1 MLGSLHPL
9 GQRVRNGRWWVT
21 ITAYILSST
30 VGGALVGAA
39 LGAAGHEVQA
49 VGGQPSPAV
58 AVALLACFGLAGAVL
73 DVQPFRLR
81 LPTITRQVDEAW
93 RYRYRNWVYATG
105 YGFQLGVG
113 FATIVTTAAVYTT
126 LVATFLVGSLQ
137 LGSLLGAWFGLS
149 RSLSVLSVAR
159 VQTSRQFDAIDEG
172 LRRWNRPS
180 KLATVIGQVV
190 LSSVLVVVLVA

>member
-9 GQRVRNGRWWVT
+9 GQRVRNGRWGVT
-21 ITAYILSST
+21 ITAYILSSIA
-30 VGGALVGAA
+30 GGALIGAA
-39 LGAAGHEVQA
+39 LGSAGNAVETVFGQQSPEVA
-49 VGGQPSPAV
+49 I
-58 AVALLACFGLAGAVL
+58 ALLACFGLAGAVL
-73 DVQPFRLR
+73 DVQPFRIR
-81 LPTITRQVDEAW
+81 LPTITRQVDESW

-126 LVATFLVGSLQ
+126 LVATFLLGSLQ
-137 LGSLLGAWFGLS
+137 LGALLGAWFGLS

-159 VQTSRQFDAIDEG
+159 VETSRQFEAIEEG

-180 KLATVIGQVV
+180 KLATIAGQVV
-190 LSSVLVVVLVA
+190 LGGSLVIVLIA

>member
-21 ITAYILSST
+21 VTAYILSSIA
-30 VGGALVGAA
+30 GGALIGTA
-39 LGAAGHEVQA
+39 LGAAGHEVRA
-49 VGGQPSPAV
+49 VAGQPSPAI

-113 FATIVTTAAVYTT
+113 FVTIVTTAAVYTT
-126 LVATFLVGSLQ
+126 LVATFLLGSLQ
-137 LGSLLGAWFGLS
+137 LGGLLGAWFGLS

-159 VQTSRQFDAIDEG
+159 VETSRQFDAIDEG

-180 KLATVIGQVV
+180 RLATVVGQVV
-190 LSSVLVVVLVA
+190 LSGGLAIVWVA